1 MGWVGGRGCGSGEK
15 RCSFPRQGPE
25 SRAEKRGHKQCSEE
39 HVRPAMF
46 QVEKEDPSTTTTL
59 WMQRRDPILP
69 QAPRGRQECRM
80 SALPSQSWRSSPLL
94 RGGQTDPP
102 QHSCISSAQF
112 QDPLHN
118 RFSAGKLLLIL
129 VSFGW
134 VQGPSSMPVMALSP
148 TSICAW
154 SLYSKPLAWGPV
166 HSSASGTSFIH
177 AHTSEG

>member
-1 MGWVGGRGCGSGEK
+1 MSGLSRKGEGQGTMGWVGGRGCGSGEK

-46 QVEKEDPSTTTTL
+46 QVEKEDPSTKTTL

-102 QHSCISSAQF
+102 H
-112 QDPLHN
+112 
-118 RFSAGKLLLIL
+118 
-129 VSFGW
+129 
-134 VQGPSSMPVMALSP
+134 
-148 TSICAW
+148 
-154 SLYSKPLAWGPV
+154 
-166 HSSASGTSFIH
+166 IH
-177 AHTSEG
+177 ALVQPSFRTLSITAFQLANSSLSSCPLVGSRAPLQCPS